1 MHNNDYCKT
10 VVAELVS
17 THTQIKISPLHVHD
31 HECVCV
37 RVCVCVWVGGVH
49 VAMGACV
56 LFRALCVHVHGV
68 CGACSMCRCV

>member
-1 MHNNDYCKT
+1 M
-10 VVAELVS
+10 
-17 THTQIKISPLHVHD
+17 
-31 HECVCV
+31 CVWGGV
-37 RVCVCVWVGGVH
+37 GGWVGGVH